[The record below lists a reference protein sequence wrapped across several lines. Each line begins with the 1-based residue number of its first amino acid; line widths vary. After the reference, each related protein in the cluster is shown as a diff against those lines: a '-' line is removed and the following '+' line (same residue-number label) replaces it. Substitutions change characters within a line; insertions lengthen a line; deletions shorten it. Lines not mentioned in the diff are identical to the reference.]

1 MNGKRQPAPWLL
13 RTVYGPVW
21 VGVKSTSDLPR
32 GAAFG
37 LCVAYI
43 LRVSAVAHPNAR
55 PSCLIVGLA
64 IILVAW
70 TGCAASEVTRV
81 KRPGPSP
88 EEAQNIA
95 VDIAKNDGLL
105 REGDIIVTPRGFL
118 VFKGVASDGYT
129 HEFEPVPNPLNQNRG
144 RKN

>member
-1 MNGKRQPAPWLL
+1 MAN
-13 RTVYGPVW
+13 
-21 VGVKSTSDLPR
+21 
-32 GAAFG
+32 
-37 LCVAYI
+37 
-43 LRVSAVAHPNAR
+43 PNRR
-55 PSCLIVGLA
+55 PSYLVVGLA
-64 IILVAW
+64 MILLHW
-70 TGCAASEVTRV
+70 TGCAAAETTRI
-81 KRPGPSP
+81 KRPAPSP

-129 HEFEPVPNPLNQNRG
+129 YEFEPVPNPLNQNRG

>member
-1 MNGKRQPAPWLL
+1 MAN
-13 RTVYGPVW
+13 
-21 VGVKSTSDLPR
+21 
-32 GAAFG
+32 
-37 LCVAYI
+37 
-43 LRVSAVAHPNAR
+43 PNSR
-55 PSCLIVGLA
+55 PSYLIVGLA
-64 IILVAW
+64 MILLDWAS
-70 TGCAASEVTRV
+70 CAAADTTRI
-81 KRPGPSP
+81 KRLAPSP

-129 HEFEPVPNPLNQNRG
+129 NEFEPVPNPLNQKRG

>member
-1 MNGKRQPAPWLL
+1 MAN
-13 RTVYGPVW
+13 
-21 VGVKSTSDLPR
+21 
-32 GAAFG
+32 
-37 LCVAYI
+37 
-43 LRVSAVAHPNAR
+43 PNPR
-55 PSCLIVGLA
+55 PSYLVVGLA
-64 IILVAW
+64 MILLHW
-70 TGCAASEVTRV
+70 TGCAAAETTRI
-81 KRPGPSP
+81 KRPAPSP

-129 HEFEPVPNPLNQNRG
+129 YEFEPVPNPLNQNRG